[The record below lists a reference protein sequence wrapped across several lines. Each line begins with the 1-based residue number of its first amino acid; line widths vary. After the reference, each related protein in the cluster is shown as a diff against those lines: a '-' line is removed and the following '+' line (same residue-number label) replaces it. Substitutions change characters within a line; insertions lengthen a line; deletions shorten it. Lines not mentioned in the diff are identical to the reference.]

1 MTTRPYDLIL
11 YGATGFTGRLVAQVL
26 SRRAPPGHRWA
37 LAGRDATKLQAIRD
51 GLGLGELPILTAD
64 AAKPESLRALAAST
78 RALITTVG
86 PYALYGEPCLA
97 ACAEEGT
104 HYVDLTG
111 ETPWIRDMIHRY
123 DATARRTGAVIV
135 PCCGYDSV
143 PSELVTLLL
152 VEHHR
157 ARGQGTATV
166 RAFHGGKGGF
176 SGGTLASMLNM
187 AESGKTKQLMNPV
200 LLNAPGDPVVADPDL
215 QGAVYDADLG
225 GWAAPF
231 IMAAINTRV
240 VRRSAALAAAAGRPY
255 GPMFSYQEA
264 MWLGS
269 NTSRLAAGAVGV
281 GLLGALILT
290 GTGPGRALARR
301 FGPAPGEGPSEEVRE
316 SGWTRS
322 VAFGVATDG
331 VKAKA
336 TLKGEGDPGYKFTSL
351 LLAEAGLTLADPDR
365 APTPGGLS
373 TPAIALGM
381 PYVERLRAA
390 GVTLT
395 VEAL

>member
-26 SRRAPPGHRWA
+26 SQRAPSGLRWA
-37 LAGRDATKLQAIRD
+37 IAGRDLTKLQAIRD
-51 GLGLGELPILTAD
+51 ELRLPELPTLSAD
-64 AAKPESLRALAAST
+64 ASKPESLRALAASA
-78 RALITTVG
+78 RALISTVG

-111 ETPWIRDMIHRY
+111 ESPWVRDMIDRY
-123 DATARRTGAVIV
+123 DAVAQRTGAVIV
-135 PCCGYDSV
+135 PSCGYDAV

-157 ARGQGTATV
+157 ARGQGTSTV
-166 RAFHGGKGGF
+166 RAFHAGKGGF

-187 AESGKTKQLMNPV
+187 AESGRVKELMDPL
-200 LLNAPGDPVVADPDL
+200 LLNPPGSPVVADPDL
-215 QGAVYDADLG
+215 RGAVYDEDLG
-225 GWAAPF
+225 AWAAPF
-231 IMAAINTRV
+231 VMAAINTRV

-264 MWLGS
+264 MSLGK
-269 NTSRLAAGAVGV
+269 NTGRLAAETVGV
-281 GLLGALILT
+281 GLLGGLILT

-301 FGPAPGEGPSEEVRE
+301 LGPAPGEGPSLEVRE
-316 SGWTRS
+316 SGWVKS

-336 TLKGEGDPGYKFTSL
+336 TLKGDGDPGYKFTSL

-395 VEAL
+395 VEAI